1 MANPRARSRLN
12 APSTEC
18 RCQPVAST
26 SSSAVAPCLLAR
38 AFSDEVGTGSSQKMR
53 HTNKD
58 GRRSAPTCR
67 QDAVWAERA
76 RAQAP
81 EQLRVFATSSS
92 GICLMWP
99 SGGPLVSATRNA
111 RPLMSARFQ
120 QDHHPKPRSRSPG
133 RFPRPAQFD
142 FRGPASRR
150 QYRSNRRRSPDIKD
164 RVRSSKATASERGAS
179 PPRRRRLPGSATDA
193 LGDAKSQELP

>member
-38 AFSDEVGTGSSQKMR
+38 RSTISPNLPPGRGVGGACTGSGARTAASFR
-53 HTNKD
+53 D
-58 GRRSAPTCR
+58 VVERDLLDVAIGR
-67 QDAVWAERA
+67 
-76 RAQAP
+76 
-81 EQLRVFATSSS
+81 SSCV
-92 GICLMWP
+92 GHAKCTAL
-99 SGGPLVSATRNA
+99 
-111 RPLMSARFQ
+111 
-120 QDHHPKPRSRSPG
+120 HHPKPRSRSPG
-133 RFPRPAQFD
+133 RFPRPAPFD

-164 RVRSSKATASERGAS
+164 RARSWKATAAERGAS
-179 PPRRRRLPGSATDA
+179 PPCRRWMPGSATDT
-193 LGDAKSQELP
+193 LGDAKSHKETSASS